1 MRLLSFRLRKCATG
15 SKNPR
20 LSNARRFE
28 GSSNSVTWIVTEY
41 RSLFATFQTRPPLIL
56 EFSSSGEKKKEEKR
70 KKMLPPF
77 LHLTSHTASTRAGV
91 FFRTRVTK
99 ISDYLATTL
108 PYQRINRPA
117 YTSFRIK
124 QTLEPNDY
132 LVTQLIPSVRRNIP
146 RFHLFFFFFSTRGNF
161 LYPYHAPP
169 QIYHREIKSRYPIFS
184 NDIVKIN
191 FFQFLHYTL
200 RMNFFFFDTYKLY
213 TSRSRLITVKL
224 NVRKIT
230 NILFLNLRAL

>member
-56 EFSSSGEKKKEEKR
+56 EFPSKKKRKKKKEN
-70 KKMLPPF
+70 
-77 LHLTSHTASTRAGV
+77 ASTFSTSNIAHSFDACRV

-132 LVTQLIPSVRRNIP
+132 LVTQLIPSGQRNIP
-146 RFHLFFFFFSTRGNF
+146 RFHLFFFSFR
-161 LYPYHAPP
+161 H
-169 QIYHREIKSRYPIFS
+169 
-184 NDIVKIN
+184 V
-191 FFQFLHYTL
+191 
-200 RMNFFFFDTYKLY
+200 
-213 TSRSRLITVKL
+213 
-224 NVRKIT
+224 
-230 NILFLNLRAL
+230 